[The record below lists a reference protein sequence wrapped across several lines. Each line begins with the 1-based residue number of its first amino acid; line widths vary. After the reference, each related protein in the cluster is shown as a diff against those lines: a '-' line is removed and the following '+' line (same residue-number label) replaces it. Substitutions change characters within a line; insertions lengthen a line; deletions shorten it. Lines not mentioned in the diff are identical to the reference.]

1 MNNVF
6 HTRIQSVEQQAEGIA
21 TFELHPAPPH
31 TALPAFTAGSHID
44 LQLPNGLVRSYSLVN
59 DPRETHRYVIAVNRD
74 RESRGGSRYLHE
86 CMGDGAMLQ
95 ISEPRN
101 NFRLDEDAEHS
112 VFIAGGIGITPLLC
126 MIRRLEHLGRSWELH
141 YASRS
146 RSAAAFL
153 ETLESLNADRARLHL
168 AFDAGSNARMLDLQ
182 AIADAA
188 APGAHLYCCGP
199 LQMLKSFERACA
211 ARKPSTVHVE
221 YFAAKDQPNAQGG
234 YDVEL
239 VRSGKVVTIRHGRTL
254 LETLLDCGVR
264 VSYSCR
270 EGVCGTC
277 EVRVIAGTPDHRDL
291 ILSPEEKAANDVM
304 MICCSGSKTPRL
316 VIDL

>member
-6 HTRIQSVEQQAEGIA
+6 RTRIQSVEQQAEGIA
-21 TFELHPAPPH
+21 TFELHPAPPN
-31 TALPAFTAGSHID
+31 TSLPAFTAGSHID

-86 CMGDGAMLQ
+86 CMGVGAMLQ

-101 NFRLDEDAEHS
+101 NFRLEEDSEHS

-126 MIRRLEHLGRSWELH
+126 MVRRLEHLGRSWELH

-188 APGAHLYCCGP
+188 APDAHLYCCGP
-199 LQMLKSFERACA
+199 LQMLESFERACA

-221 YFAAKDQPNAQGG
+221 YFAAKGQPDLQGG

-239 VRSGKVVTIRHGRTL
+239 ARSGKVVTIPHGRTL
-254 LETLLDCGVR
+254 LEALLDCGVR

-277 EVRVIAGTPDHRDL
+277 EVRVIAGIPDHRDL
-291 ILSPEEKAANDVM
+291 VLSPEEKAANDVM